1 MTEDRLAD
9 KIAKLL
15 RKAERTDNEAEAETF
30 TAHAAALMMRHGMD
44 RARIEALM
52 APDDAR
58 REEIKTAAIKLTGS
72 YRLALR
78 RIAYCVV
85 DGLGACREFYVSH
98 RNHDVFYVVGHASD
112 VDAAMVLITSIG
124 MQSSDALK
132 NWWVAERF
140 WYDTPREKFRA
151 RRQFLI
157 SFAEGVWDRLVRQRE
172 ASMAEAEVAEPGT
185 ALAVV
190 DRAAHLDAH
199 MADQHPDI
207 GKARPSRMIGD
218 GNARV
223 AGRQAGRMATVN
235 TTEVGSGRP
244 QIQS

>member
-1 MTEDRLAD
+1 VTEDKLAD

-15 RKAERTDNEAEAETF
+15 RQAEGTDVEAEAQVF
-30 TAHAAALMMRHGMD
+30 TAHAAALMVKHGID
-44 RARIEALM
+44 QARVEALM

-58 REEIKTAAIKLTGS
+58 REEIKTVAIKLTGS

-78 RIAYCVV
+78 RIAFCVV
-85 DGLGACREFYVSH
+85 SGLGTCREFYVSH
-98 RNHDVFYVVGHASD
+98 RNHDMFYVIGHASD

-132 NWWVAERF
+132 RWWVGERL
-140 WYDTPREKFRA
+140 WYDTPQEKFRA

-157 SFAEGVWDRLVRQRE
+157 SFGEGVWERLVRQRK
-172 ASMAEAEVAEPGT
+172 ASMAEAEAAEPGT

-190 DRAAHLDAH
+190 DRATHLDAH
-199 MADQHPDI
+199 MAEQHSDVRA
-207 GKARPSRMIGD
+207 ARPSRMIGD

-223 AGRQAGRMATVN
+223 AGRQAGRLARVN
-235 TTEVGSGRP
+235 TAEVGAGRP

>member
-1 MTEDRLAD
+1 MTEDKVAD

-15 RKAERTDNEAEAETF
+15 RKAEGTDNEDEAKIF
-30 TAHAAALMMRHGMD
+30 TAHAAALMMKHGID
-44 RARIEALM
+44 RARVEALM

-58 REEIKTAAIKLTGS
+58 REEIKTVALKLTGS
-72 YRLALR
+72 YHVALR

-85 DGLGACREFYVSH
+85 SGLGACRTFYVSY
-98 RNHDVFYVVGHASD
+98 RSYEVFYVVGHASD

-132 NWWVAERF
+132 RWWAIERD

-157 SFAEGVWDRLVRQRE
+157 SFGEGVWTRLVRQRN
-172 ASMAEAEVAEPGT
+172 AAMAEAEVSEPGT
-185 ALAVV
+185 ALAIV
-190 DRAAHLDAH
+190 DRVARLDAH
-199 MADQHPDI
+199 MAASHPDI
-207 GKARPSRMIGD
+207 RDARPSRMVGD
-218 GNARV
+218 RDAQIAGHEAGRLARV
-223 AGRQAGRMATVN
+223 N
-235 TTEVGSGRP
+235 TPEVGAGRP

>member
-1 MTEDRLAD
+1 MTEERYAD

-15 RKAERTDNEAEAETF
+15 RKAEGTDNEDEARIF
-30 TAHAAALMMRHGMD
+30 TAHAAALMMKHGID
-44 RARIEALM
+44 QARVEALM

-58 REEIKTAAIKLTGS
+58 REEIKTVAIRLTGS

-78 RIAYCVV
+78 RIAFCVV
-85 DGLGACREFYVSH
+85 SGLGTCREFYVPH
-98 RNHDVFYVVGHASD
+98 RKYDVFYVVGHASD

-132 NWWVAERF
+132 RWWVTERH

-157 SFAEGVWDRLVRQRE
+157 SFGDGVWDRLVRQRE
-172 ASMAEAEVAEPGT
+172 ASMTKAEAAEPGT

-199 MADQHPDI
+199 MDEQHPDI
-207 GKARPSRMIGD
+207 LAARPSRMIGD
-218 GNARV
+218 GNAMV
-223 AGRQAGRMATVN
+223 AGLQAGRLARVN
-235 TTEVGSGRP
+235 TTEVGAGRP